1 MLGIPDDTEAVP
13 SYRAARNAANRY
25 LQDRDELKTRSYTG
39 MGSSFPM
46 HDLFATESQGS
57 TQDRTREHLVTS
69 DKAIVAQRKQLLKAI
84 KDVQE
89 GRDPLHVIRDPKN
102 NRFPHMVV
110 ISEVVPTSNDIK
122 DYVQKVEAVAKE
134 KTSSI

>member
-1 MLGIPDDTEAVP
+1 
-13 SYRAARNAANRY
+13 
-25 LQDRDELKTRSYTG
+25 
-39 MGSSFPM
+39 M

-57 TQDRTREHLVTS
+57 IQDRTREHLVTS

-102 NRFPHMVV
+102 NSFPHMVV

-134 KTSSI
+134 KFSSI